1 MWVLLWRDVIVWPK
15 KESIHKTTTTLSN
28 TNNWNWIHSYSIQ
41 TSCKLV
47 QTLFN
52 LHIEVIPNYKTTIL
66 NLWTLMDHHTLDL
79 LSSKLWWSSFV
90 AIQTIDLNNFLN
102 MSHLLN
108 PFDSQNEPEI
118 EKVQTS
124 KHYNSL
130 TKHYWFSNS
139 SNDLPMNRHNA

>member
-1 MWVLLWRDVIVWPK
+1 VSFVVKRCHGITK
-15 KESIHKTTTTLSN
+15 KGGHTYKTTTTLSN
-28 TNNWNWIHSYSIQ
+28 TNNWNWVHSYGSQ

-52 LHIEVIPNYKTTIL
+52 FHIEVIPNYKITIL

-79 LSSKLWWSSFV
+79 LSSKLWWSTFV
-90 AIQTIDLNNFLN
+90 TIQTIDLNNFFN
-102 MSHLLN
+102 ISHLLN

-130 TKHYWFSNS
+130 TKHLLIFKFLEWSPNE
-139 SNDLPMNRHNA
+139 